1 MESVLLALSLLL
13 AVSTANAKDLSAA
26 DAAAIKAAGIP
37 IYEQAVFLDGSR
49 EAGYRFATNQPPAA
63 VKQWY
68 RAKLS
73 DWVLFDQYG
82 AWVLH
87 RERKGAPLPEI
98 IGKKQVSVATN
109 EDMVGMYKIKKDMTT
124 EIVIVAPK

>member
-1 MESVLLALSLLL
+1 MRSILLALSLLL
-13 AVSTANAKDLSAA
+13 AVGAANAKDLPAA

-37 IYEQAVFLDGSR
+37 TYEQAVFLDGSR
-49 EAGYRFATNQPPAA
+49 EGGYRFATSQPPAA

-68 RAKLS
+68 RGKLA

-87 RERKGAPLPEI
+87 KERKGAPLPEI
-98 IGKKQVSVATN
+98 IGKRQVSVATN
-109 EDMVGMYKIKKDMTT
+109 PDMAGMYKIGKDMTT

>member
-1 MESVLLALSLLL
+1 MKSVLLALSLLL
-13 AVSTANAKDLSAA
+13 AVSTANAKDLPAA

-37 IYEQAVFLDGSR
+37 IYEQAIFLDGSR

>member
-1 MESVLLALSLLL
+1 MRSILLALSLLL
-13 AVSTANAKDLSAA
+13 AVGAANAKDLPAA

-37 IYEQAVFLDGSR
+37 VYEQAVFLDGSR
-49 EAGYRFATNQPPAA
+49 EAGYRFATNQPPAT
-63 VKQWY
+63 VRQWY
-68 RAKLS
+68 RAKLA

-82 AWVLH
+82 AWILH
-87 RERKGAPLPEI
+87 MERKGANVAEI

-109 EDMVGMYKIKKDMTT
+109 PDMPGMYKIGKDMTT

>member
-1 MESVLLALSLLL
+1 MKSVLLALSLLL
-13 AVSTANAKDLSAA
+13 AVSTANAKDLPAA

-109 EDMVGMYKIKKDMTT
+109 EDMVGIYKIKKDMTT